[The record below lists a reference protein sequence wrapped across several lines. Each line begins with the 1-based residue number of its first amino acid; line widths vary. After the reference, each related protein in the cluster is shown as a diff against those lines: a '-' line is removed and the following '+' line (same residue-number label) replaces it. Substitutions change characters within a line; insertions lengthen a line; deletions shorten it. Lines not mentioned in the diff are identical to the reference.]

1 MGADL
6 DYETSEH
13 KTAMHWAA
21 EVGRLDSIGG
31 LLKRGASVD
40 RANALG
46 MAVLV
51 DPRLTPDIPSLMSAI
66 EAKT

>member
-1 MGADL
+1 VGADL